1 MVLNLEAKGVDLLSS
16 YHSMQLIHF
25 VNETS
30 KVVGFMLQLLK
41 NPFKWN
47 YVNIKNLHPQY
58 ADIIGD
64 PKLLVKFVFLVQV
77 FIFNPNWVIR

>member
-1 MVLNLEAKGVDLLSS
+1 MVINLEAKKVDLLSS

-47 YVNIKNLHPQY
+47 YVNIKNLYPQY
-58 ADIIGD
+58 VDIIGD

-77 FIFNPNWVIR
+77 FIFNPNWAIR